1 MTTKHETRST
11 KHETDLRLARECVAV
26 WKKKAE
32 LAAEGKYAAITL
44 GIDACPLC
52 QEYFDESV
60 AYGEECSECPIC
72 QDTLGAQCRNTPY
85 GRVTSA
91 LHTALWIYDNAT
103 TGARAAQTILQSAI
117 AAEIAYLEELC
128 AKLERPSKTQN
139 PEQEAC

>member
-1 MTTKHETRST
+1 MMTT
-11 KHETDLRLARECVAV
+11 KHETDLRLARECVVV

-52 QEYFDESV
+52 QEYFDKSAED
-60 AYGEECSECPIC
+60 GEECSGCPIC
-72 QDTLGAQCRNTPY
+72 QDTLGAQCCKTPY
-85 GRVTSA
+85 GRVTGA
-91 LHTALWIYDNAT
+91 LHKALWIYDNAT

-117 AAEIAYLEELC
+117 AAEIAYLETLC
-128 AKLERPSKTQN
+128 AKLEHSSKAQN